1 MTSLTVSGRVA
12 QVLSSYL
19 SDVFGVMGNGNVY
32 FLDAAEKLG
41 LRFSAVRHEG
51 AAIAAADAYYR
62 TSGRLAAGT
71 TTYGPGYTN
80 ALTALAEAVQAQI
93 PVVLVTG
100 DAPTSGARPQ
110 DVDQAAIAAG
120 LGAATFTV
128 TRDAAGSITQQ
139 AVEYA
144 LTKRTA
150 VVIAIPYD
158 LAALEAADEEL
169 PAPLA
174 PAVSDDVDGGLGQVA
189 RLLAGA
195 KRPLI
200 LAGRGAHLA
209 GAGPELRELAD
220 RLGALT
226 AGTAL
231 ALNLLQ
237 GDGYL
242 GVAGGFGTDTAAGLM
257 GEADVVLV
265 AGASLSP
272 FTMRFGHL
280 LGPDSTVIQI
290 DAALQPTHPRV
301 DTFVSADVKSA
312 AGRILTMLDGPASP
326 DASPAGAWRAE
337 ARKRLAEGPAHHP
350 GSAETPDGR
359 LDPRS
364 LATAL
369 DAVLPERRTVV
380 QDGGHFVGW
389 APMYWRIPRP
399 QDLVMVGTAYQTIGL
414 GLASAV
420 GAARAVEDGRTLVL
434 ASGDGGFL
442 MGLSDLESL
451 IGAAS
456 SAVVVIYNDAAYGAE
471 IHQYGSQ
478 GLTEKPMLIPEVDF
492 SGVARALGAES
503 AIIRSLADLSA
514 LTGLDRRR
522 RQGNL
527 RGRLPDHL
535 QRPGPVAERVDGGL
549 AGREGGGGRLTEF
562 TGPRAT
568 LIPMKAARD
577 ARSAAVV
584 INAGSRRGASHDLA
598 VDAMRKAG
606 VPISAVHHVLSGA
619 DLAGTLDRV
628 LADGHD
634 LVVVGG
640 GDGTV
645 SYAAGRVAGTNVML
659 GVLPLG
665 TANDFARTL
674 EIPNNLA
681 EACATVAEGKVVDID
696 LGRANGEPFL
706 NVASVGL
713 SVAVTE
719 ALSPRLKRYL
729 GPLAYSIATLRAYAR
744 HKPFRA
750 RLEFPEGDHEPLELD
765 DLLQV
770 AVGNGRHYGGG
781 NTVSPTAGIDDH
793 ILDIYAI
800 LAGPAA
806 GAREHRAAAQGR
818 KLHQTRPGVPPDH
831 QECPAGHRPAAAG
844 EPRRRD
850 RHHHA
855 HRLHRPAQR
864 RPRGGAPEQHQ
875 RTVRRTGRRG
885 PS

>member
-51 AAIAAADAYYR
+51 AAVAAADAYYR

-174 PAVSDDVDGGLGQVA
+174 AAVSDDVDGGLGQVA

-220 RLGALT
+220 HLGALT

-272 FTMRFGHL
+272 FTLRFGHL

-290 DAALQPTHPRV
+290 DTALQPTHPRV
-301 DTFVSADVKSA
+301 DTFVSADVKAA
-312 AGRILTMLDGPASP
+312 AGRILRMLDGEAS
-326 DASPAGAWRAE
+326 AVAWRAE

-350 GSAETPDGR
+350 GSDETADGR

-364 LATAL
+364 LAIAL

-380 QDGGHFVGW
+380 QDGGHFLGW
-389 APMYWRIPRP
+389 APMYWNIPRP
-399 QDLVMVGTAYQTIGL
+399 QDLVMVGTAFQTIGL

-503 AIIRSLADLSA
+503 AIIRSLADLSE
-514 LTGLDRRR
+514 
-522 RQGNL
+522 
-527 RGRLPDHL
+527 L
-535 QRPGPVAERVDGGL
+535 QDWIDDGAKGTFVADCRITSSV
-549 AGREGGGGRLTEF
+549 
-562 TGPRAT
+562 RA
-568 LIPMKAARD
+568 PWMSEWMNAKQAAKAA
-577 ARSAAVV
+577 
-584 INAGSRRGASHDLA
+584 
-598 VDAMRKAG
+598 
-606 VPISAVHHVLSGA
+606 
-619 DLAGTLDRV
+619 
-628 LADGHD
+628 
-634 LVVVGG
+634 
-640 GDGTV
+640 
-645 SYAAGRVAGTNVML
+645 VAG
-659 GVLPLG
+659 
-665 TANDFARTL
+665 
-674 EIPNNLA
+674 
-681 EACATVAEGKVVDID
+681 
-696 LGRANGEPFL
+696 
-706 NVASVGL
+706 
-713 SVAVTE
+713 
-719 ALSPRLKRYL
+719 
-729 GPLAYSIATLRAYAR
+729 
-744 HKPFRA
+744 
-750 RLEFPEGDHEPLELD
+750 
-765 DLLQV
+765 
-770 AVGNGRHYGGG
+770 
-781 NTVSPTAGIDDH
+781 
-793 ILDIYAI
+793 
-800 LAGPAA
+800 
-806 GAREHRAAAQGR
+806 
-818 KLHQTRPGVPPDH
+818 
-831 QECPAGHRPAAAG
+831 
-844 EPRRRD
+844 
-850 RHHHA
+850 
-855 HRLHRPAQR
+855 
-864 RPRGGAPEQHQ
+864 
-875 RTVRRTGRRG
+875 
-885 PS
+885 

>member
-12 QVLSSYL
+12 QVLSSYV

-41 LRFSAVRHEG
+41 LRFSPVRHEG

-62 TSGRLAAGT
+62 ASGRLAAGT

-128 TRDAAGSITQQ
+128 TREAAGSITRQ

-144 LTKRTA
+144 LTRRTA
-150 VVIAIPYD
+150 VVIALPYD
-158 LAALEAADEEL
+158 LAALEAGDEEL
-169 PAPLA
+169 PAPTA
-174 PAVSDDVDGGLGQVA
+174 PQVTDDVDGGLRQAA

-209 GAGPELRELAD
+209 GAGPELRDLAD

-237 GDGYL
+237 GEGYL

-280 LGPDSTVIQI
+280 IGPDSTVIQI
-290 DAALQPTHPRV
+290 DTALQPTNPRV
-301 DTFVSADVKSA
+301 DAFVSADVKSA
-312 AGRILTMLDGPASP
+312 AARLLVMLDDGASA
-326 DASPAGAWRAE
+326 DARSEAWRAE
-337 ARKRLAEGPAHHP
+337 ARRRLAEGPGHHP
-350 GSAETPDGR
+350 GSAETLDGR

-364 LATAL
+364 LAIAL

-380 QDGGHFVGW
+380 QDGGHFLGW

-399 QDLVMVGTAYQTIGL
+399 QDLVMVGTAFQSIGL

-451 IGAAS
+451 VGAAR
-456 SAVVVIYNDAAYGAE
+456 SAIVVIYNDAAYGAE

-503 AIIRSLADLSA
+503 AVIRSLSDLSA
-514 LTGLDRRR
+514 LTDWIDAGAK
-522 RQGNL
+522 GTF
-527 RGRLPDHL
+527 
-535 QRPGPVAERVDGGL
+535 VADCRITSSV
-549 AGREGGGGRLTEF
+549 
-562 TGPRAT
+562 RA
-568 LIPMKAARD
+568 PWMSEWMNAKQEAKAA
-577 ARSAAVV
+577 
-584 INAGSRRGASHDLA
+584 
-598 VDAMRKAG
+598 
-606 VPISAVHHVLSGA
+606 
-619 DLAGTLDRV
+619 
-628 LADGHD
+628 
-634 LVVVGG
+634 
-640 GDGTV
+640 
-645 SYAAGRVAGTNVML
+645 VAG
-659 GVLPLG
+659 
-665 TANDFARTL
+665 
-674 EIPNNLA
+674 
-681 EACATVAEGKVVDID
+681 
-696 LGRANGEPFL
+696 
-706 NVASVGL
+706 
-713 SVAVTE
+713 
-719 ALSPRLKRYL
+719 
-729 GPLAYSIATLRAYAR
+729 
-744 HKPFRA
+744 
-750 RLEFPEGDHEPLELD
+750 
-765 DLLQV
+765 
-770 AVGNGRHYGGG
+770 
-781 NTVSPTAGIDDH
+781 
-793 ILDIYAI
+793 
-800 LAGPAA
+800 
-806 GAREHRAAAQGR
+806 
-818 KLHQTRPGVPPDH
+818 
-831 QECPAGHRPAAAG
+831 
-844 EPRRRD
+844 
-850 RHHHA
+850 
-855 HRLHRPAQR
+855 
-864 RPRGGAPEQHQ
+864 
-875 RTVRRTGRRG
+875 
-885 PS
+885 

>member
-19 SDVFGVMGNGNVY
+19 SDVFGVMGNGNVH

-41 LRFSAVRHEG
+41 LRFSPVRHEG
-51 AAIAAADAYYR
+51 AALAAADAYYR
-62 TSGRLAAGT
+62 ASGRLAAGT

-100 DAPTSGARPQ
+100 DAPSSGVRPW
-110 DVDQAAIAAG
+110 DVDQTAIAAG

-128 TRDAAGSITQQ
+128 SRDAAGSITRQ

-158 LAALEAADEEL
+158 LAALEAAEEDL
-169 PAPLA
+169 LKPSAPT
-174 PAVSDDVDGGLGQVA
+174 VTDDVDGGLGQVA
-189 RLLAGA
+189 RLLGGA

-257 GEADVVLV
+257 AEADVVLV
-265 AGASLSP
+265 AGASLTP

-290 DAALQPTHPRV
+290 DTALQPTHPRV

-312 AGRILTMLDGPASP
+312 AGRLLRLLDDGAPADPHSE
-326 DASPAGAWRAE
+326 AWRAE
-337 ARKRLAEGPAHHP
+337 ARKRLAEGPGHEA
-350 GSAETPDGR
+350 GSVETPDGR

-364 LATAL
+364 LASAL
-369 DAVLPERRTVV
+369 DAMLPERRTVV
-380 QDGGHFVGW
+380 QDGGHFMGW

-451 IGAAS
+451 IAAAS

-492 SGVARALGAES
+492 SGVARALGADS
-503 AIIRSLADLSA
+503 AVIRSLADLGA
-514 LTGLDRRR
+514 LQEWIHAGAKGTF
-522 RQGNL
+522 
-527 RGRLPDHL
+527 
-535 QRPGPVAERVDGGL
+535 VADCRITSSV
-549 AGREGGGGRLTEF
+549 
-562 TGPRAT
+562 RA
-568 LIPMKAARD
+568 PWMSEWMKAKQEAK
-577 ARSAAVV
+577 AAV
-584 INAGSRRGASHDLA
+584 AG
-598 VDAMRKAG
+598 
-606 VPISAVHHVLSGA
+606 
-619 DLAGTLDRV
+619 
-628 LADGHD
+628 
-634 LVVVGG
+634 
-640 GDGTV
+640 
-645 SYAAGRVAGTNVML
+645 
-659 GVLPLG
+659 
-665 TANDFARTL
+665 
-674 EIPNNLA
+674 
-681 EACATVAEGKVVDID
+681 
-696 LGRANGEPFL
+696 
-706 NVASVGL
+706 
-713 SVAVTE
+713 
-719 ALSPRLKRYL
+719 
-729 GPLAYSIATLRAYAR
+729 
-744 HKPFRA
+744 
-750 RLEFPEGDHEPLELD
+750 
-765 DLLQV
+765 
-770 AVGNGRHYGGG
+770 
-781 NTVSPTAGIDDH
+781 
-793 ILDIYAI
+793 
-800 LAGPAA
+800 
-806 GAREHRAAAQGR
+806 
-818 KLHQTRPGVPPDH
+818 
-831 QECPAGHRPAAAG
+831 
-844 EPRRRD
+844 
-850 RHHHA
+850 
-855 HRLHRPAQR
+855 
-864 RPRGGAPEQHQ
+864 
-875 RTVRRTGRRG
+875 
-885 PS
+885 

>member
-1 MTSLTVSGRVA
+1 MTTLTVSGRVA
-12 QVLSSYL
+12 QVLSSYV

-100 DAPTSGARPQ
+100 DAPSSGARPQ
-110 DVDQAAIAAG
+110 DVDQAAIAAA

-139 AVEYA
+139 AVDYA

-174 PAVSDDVDGGLGQVA
+174 AAVIDDVDSGLGQVA

-231 ALNLLQ
+231 ALNLLK
-237 GDGYL
+237 GEGYL

-280 LGPDSTVIQI
+280 IGPDSTVIQI

-312 AGRILTMLDGPASP
+312 AGRILGMLDGEAS
-326 DASPAGAWRAE
+326 AEAWRAE
-337 ARKRLAEGPAHHP
+337 ARKRLAEGPGHQA

-369 DAVLPERRTVV
+369 DAVLPKRRTVV

-389 APMYWRIPRP
+389 APMYWNIPRP
-399 QDLVMVGTAYQTIGL
+399 QDLVMVGTAFQAIGL

-420 GAARAVEDGRTLVL
+420 GAARALEDGRTLVL

-514 LTGLDRRR
+514 LQDWIDAGAKGTF
-522 RQGNL
+522 
-527 RGRLPDHL
+527 
-535 QRPGPVAERVDGGL
+535 VADCRITASV
-549 AGREGGGGRLTEF
+549 
-562 TGPRAT
+562 RA
-568 LIPMKAARD
+568 PWMSEWMKAKQEAK
-577 ARSAAVV
+577 AAV
-584 INAGSRRGASHDLA
+584 AG
-598 VDAMRKAG
+598 
-606 VPISAVHHVLSGA
+606 
-619 DLAGTLDRV
+619 
-628 LADGHD
+628 
-634 LVVVGG
+634 
-640 GDGTV
+640 
-645 SYAAGRVAGTNVML
+645 
-659 GVLPLG
+659 
-665 TANDFARTL
+665 
-674 EIPNNLA
+674 
-681 EACATVAEGKVVDID
+681 
-696 LGRANGEPFL
+696 
-706 NVASVGL
+706 
-713 SVAVTE
+713 
-719 ALSPRLKRYL
+719 
-729 GPLAYSIATLRAYAR
+729 
-744 HKPFRA
+744 
-750 RLEFPEGDHEPLELD
+750 
-765 DLLQV
+765 
-770 AVGNGRHYGGG
+770 
-781 NTVSPTAGIDDH
+781 
-793 ILDIYAI
+793 
-800 LAGPAA
+800 
-806 GAREHRAAAQGR
+806 
-818 KLHQTRPGVPPDH
+818 
-831 QECPAGHRPAAAG
+831 
-844 EPRRRD
+844 
-850 RHHHA
+850 
-855 HRLHRPAQR
+855 
-864 RPRGGAPEQHQ
+864 
-875 RTVRRTGRRG
+875 
-885 PS
+885 

>member
-1 MTSLTVSGRVA
+1 MTTLTVSGRVA

-32 FLDAAEKLG
+32 FLDAAEQLG

-100 DAPTSGARPQ
+100 DAPSSGARPQ

-174 PAVSDDVDGGLGQVA
+174 PQVTDDVDGGLGQVA

-231 ALNLLQ
+231 ALNLLK
-237 GDGYL
+237 GEGYL

-312 AGRILTMLDGPASP
+312 AGRLLGMLDDGASA
-326 DASPAGAWRAE
+326 DATARKRGARKPAGAWP
-337 ARKRLAEGPAHHP
+337 K
-350 GSAETPDGR
+350 D
-359 LDPRS
+359 
-364 LATAL
+364 
-369 DAVLPERRTVV
+369 
-380 QDGGHFVGW
+380 
-389 APMYWRIPRP
+389 
-399 QDLVMVGTAYQTIGL
+399 
-414 GLASAV
+414 
-420 GAARAVEDGRTLVL
+420 
-434 ASGDGGFL
+434 
-442 MGLSDLESL
+442 
-451 IGAAS
+451 
-456 SAVVVIYNDAAYGAE
+456 
-471 IHQYGSQ
+471 
-478 GLTEKPMLIPEVDF
+478 
-492 SGVARALGAES
+492 
-503 AIIRSLADLSA
+503 
-514 LTGLDRRR
+514 
-522 RQGNL
+522 
-527 RGRLPDHL
+527 
-535 QRPGPVAERVDGGL
+535 
-549 AGREGGGGRLTEF
+549 
-562 TGPRAT
+562 RAT
-568 LIPMKAARD
+568 TQAPTRPRTAGWTRAPWPRHWMRCC
-577 ARSAAVV
+577 RSAARW
-584 INAGSRRGASHDLA
+584 SRT
-598 VDAMRKAG
+598 
-606 VPISAVHHVLSGA
+606 
-619 DLAGTLDRV
+619 AGT
-628 LADGHD
+628 
-634 LVVVGG
+634 
-640 GDGTV
+640 
-645 SYAAGRVAGTNVML
+645 S
-659 GVLPLG
+659 
-665 TANDFARTL
+665 
-674 EIPNNLA
+674 
-681 EACATVAEGKVVDID
+681 
-696 LGRANGEPFL
+696 
-706 NVASVGL
+706 S
-713 SVAVTE
+713 
-719 ALSPRLKRYL
+719 
-729 GPLAYSIATLRAYAR
+729 
-744 HKPFRA
+744 
-750 RLEFPEGDHEPLELD
+750 
-765 DLLQV
+765 
-770 AVGNGRHYGGG
+770 
-781 NTVSPTAGIDDH
+781 
-793 ILDIYAI
+793 
-800 LAGPAA
+800 
-806 GAREHRAAAQGR
+806 
-818 KLHQTRPGVPPDH
+818 
-831 QECPAGHRPAAAG
+831 AGHPCTG
-844 EPRRRD
+844 TS
-850 RHHHA
+850 
-855 HRLHRPAQR
+855 
-864 RPRGGAPEQHQ
+864 RG
-875 RTVRRTGRRG
+875 RRTWSWWG
-885 PS
+885 PPSRPSGWALPAPSGQPAPWRTAAPWCWPPATAVS

>member
-1 MTSLTVSGRVA
+1 MTTLTVSGRVA

-32 FLDAAEKLG
+32 FLDAAEKIG
-41 LRFSAVRHEG
+41 LRFSPVRHEG
-51 AAIAAADAYYR
+51 AAVAAADAYYR

-128 TRDAAGSITQQ
+128 TRDAAGAITQQ

-144 LTKRTA
+144 LTKQTA

-158 LAALEAADEEL
+158 LASLEAADEEL
-169 PAPLA
+169 PEPSAPQ
-174 PAVSDDVDGGLGQVA
+174 VTDDVDRGLAQAA

-231 ALNLLQ
+231 ALNLLN
-237 GDGYL
+237 GEGYL

-290 DAALQPTHPRV
+290 DTALQPTHPRV
-301 DTFVSADVKSA
+301 DLFVSSDAKTA
-312 AGRILTMLDGPASP
+312 AGSLLRMLDGA
-326 DASPAGAWRAE
+326 AAAEAWRAE

-389 APMYWRIPRP
+389 APMYWNIPRP
-399 QDLVMVGTAYQTIGL
+399 QDLVMVGTAFQAIGL

-442 MGLSDLESL
+442 MGLADLESL
-451 IGAAS
+451 ISAAK
-456 SAVVVIYNDAAYGAE
+456 SAIVVIYNDAAYGAE

-503 AIIRSLADLSA
+503 AIIRSLADLAA
-514 LTGLDRRR
+514 LTDWIDAGAK
-522 RQGNL
+522 GTF
-527 RGRLPDHL
+527 
-535 QRPGPVAERVDGGL
+535 VADCRITSSVR
-549 AGREGGGGRLTEF
+549 APWLTEWMN
-562 TGPRAT
+562 AKQAA
-568 LIPMKAARD
+568 KAA
-577 ARSAAVV
+577 
-584 INAGSRRGASHDLA
+584 
-598 VDAMRKAG
+598 
-606 VPISAVHHVLSGA
+606 
-619 DLAGTLDRV
+619 
-628 LADGHD
+628 
-634 LVVVGG
+634 
-640 GDGTV
+640 
-645 SYAAGRVAGTNVML
+645 VAG
-659 GVLPLG
+659 
-665 TANDFARTL
+665 
-674 EIPNNLA
+674 
-681 EACATVAEGKVVDID
+681 
-696 LGRANGEPFL
+696 
-706 NVASVGL
+706 
-713 SVAVTE
+713 
-719 ALSPRLKRYL
+719 
-729 GPLAYSIATLRAYAR
+729 
-744 HKPFRA
+744 
-750 RLEFPEGDHEPLELD
+750 
-765 DLLQV
+765 
-770 AVGNGRHYGGG
+770 
-781 NTVSPTAGIDDH
+781 
-793 ILDIYAI
+793 
-800 LAGPAA
+800 
-806 GAREHRAAAQGR
+806 
-818 KLHQTRPGVPPDH
+818 
-831 QECPAGHRPAAAG
+831 
-844 EPRRRD
+844 
-850 RHHHA
+850 
-855 HRLHRPAQR
+855 
-864 RPRGGAPEQHQ
+864 
-875 RTVRRTGRRG
+875 
-885 PS
+885 

>member
-41 LRFSAVRHEG
+41 LRFSPVRHEG

-100 DAPTSGARPQ
+100 DAPSSGARPQ

-128 TRDAAGSITQQ
+128 TRDAAGSITRQ

-174 PAVSDDVDGGLGQVA
+174 PTVTDDGGGGLGQVA

-237 GDGYL
+237 GEGYL

-290 DAALQPTHPRV
+290 DTALQPTHPRV
-301 DTFVSADVKSA
+301 DLFVGADAKSA
-312 AGRILTMLDGPASP
+312 AGRLLGMLDDSAS
-326 DASPAGAWRAE
+326 AAAWRAE
-337 ARKRLAEGPAHHP
+337 ARKRLADGPGHHA
-350 GSAETPDGR
+350 GTTETPDGR
-359 LDPRS
+359 LDPRA

-380 QDGGHFVGW
+380 QDGGHFIGW
-389 APMYWRIPRP
+389 APMYWHIPRP
-399 QDLVMVGTAYQTIGL
+399 HDLVMVGTAYQAIGL

-451 IGAAS
+451 IGAAR
-456 SAVVVIYNDAAYGAE
+456 SAIVVIYNDAAYGAE

-492 SGVARALGAES
+492 SGVAHALGAES

-514 LTGLDRRR
+514 LQDWIDAGAKGTF
-522 RQGNL
+522 
-527 RGRLPDHL
+527 
-535 QRPGPVAERVDGGL
+535 VADCRITSTV
-549 AGREGGGGRLTEF
+549 
-562 TGPRAT
+562 RAPW
-568 LIPMKAARD
+568 LSEWMQASQAEKAA
-577 ARSAAVV
+577 
-584 INAGSRRGASHDLA
+584 
-598 VDAMRKAG
+598 
-606 VPISAVHHVLSGA
+606 
-619 DLAGTLDRV
+619 
-628 LADGHD
+628 
-634 LVVVGG
+634 
-640 GDGTV
+640 
-645 SYAAGRVAGTNVML
+645 VAG
-659 GVLPLG
+659 
-665 TANDFARTL
+665 
-674 EIPNNLA
+674 
-681 EACATVAEGKVVDID
+681 
-696 LGRANGEPFL
+696 
-706 NVASVGL
+706 
-713 SVAVTE
+713 
-719 ALSPRLKRYL
+719 
-729 GPLAYSIATLRAYAR
+729 
-744 HKPFRA
+744 
-750 RLEFPEGDHEPLELD
+750 
-765 DLLQV
+765 
-770 AVGNGRHYGGG
+770 
-781 NTVSPTAGIDDH
+781 
-793 ILDIYAI
+793 
-800 LAGPAA
+800 
-806 GAREHRAAAQGR
+806 
-818 KLHQTRPGVPPDH
+818 
-831 QECPAGHRPAAAG
+831 
-844 EPRRRD
+844 
-850 RHHHA
+850 
-855 HRLHRPAQR
+855 
-864 RPRGGAPEQHQ
+864 
-875 RTVRRTGRRG
+875 
-885 PS
+885 

>member
-1 MTSLTVSGRVA
+1 MTTLTVSGRVA

-32 FLDAAEKLG
+32 FLDAAEKQG
-41 LRFSAVRHEG
+41 LRFSPVRHEG

-80 ALTALAEAVQAQI
+80 ALTALAESVQAQI

-100 DAPTSGARPQ
+100 DAPSTGARPQ

-128 TRDAAGSITQQ
+128 TRDAAGSITRQ

-144 LTKRTA
+144 LTRRTA

-174 PAVSDDVDGGLGQVA
+174 PMVTDDVDGSLGQVA

-231 ALNLLQ
+231 ALNLLK
-237 GDGYL
+237 GEGYL

-290 DAALQPTHPRV
+290 DTALQPTHPRV
-301 DTFVSADVKSA
+301 DLFVSADAKAA
-312 AGRILTMLDGPASP
+312 AGRLLGLLDGEA
-326 DASPAGAWRAE
+326 AAEAWRGE
-337 ARKRLAEGPAHHP
+337 ARRRLADGPGHDS
-350 GSAETPDGR
+350 GSDETVDGR
-359 LDPRS
+359 LDPRA

-380 QDGGHFVGW
+380 QDGGHFIGW
-389 APMYWRIPRP
+389 APMYWNIPRP
-399 QDLVMVGTAYQTIGL
+399 QDLVMVGTAFQSIGL

-451 IGAAS
+451 IGTAR

-471 IHQYGSQ
+471 IHQYGSK
-478 GLTEKPMLIPEVDF
+478 GLTAKPMLIPEVDF

-503 AIIRSLADLSA
+503 VVVRSLADLSA
-514 LTGLDRRR
+514 LQDWIDAGAKGTF
-522 RQGNL
+522 
-527 RGRLPDHL
+527 
-535 QRPGPVAERVDGGL
+535 VADCRITSSV
-549 AGREGGGGRLTEF
+549 
-562 TGPRAT
+562 RAPW
-568 LIPMKAARD
+568 LSEWMNAKQAAKAA
-577 ARSAAVV
+577 
-584 INAGSRRGASHDLA
+584 
-598 VDAMRKAG
+598 
-606 VPISAVHHVLSGA
+606 
-619 DLAGTLDRV
+619 
-628 LADGHD
+628 
-634 LVVVGG
+634 
-640 GDGTV
+640 
-645 SYAAGRVAGTNVML
+645 VAG
-659 GVLPLG
+659 
-665 TANDFARTL
+665 
-674 EIPNNLA
+674 
-681 EACATVAEGKVVDID
+681 
-696 LGRANGEPFL
+696 
-706 NVASVGL
+706 
-713 SVAVTE
+713 
-719 ALSPRLKRYL
+719 
-729 GPLAYSIATLRAYAR
+729 
-744 HKPFRA
+744 
-750 RLEFPEGDHEPLELD
+750 
-765 DLLQV
+765 
-770 AVGNGRHYGGG
+770 
-781 NTVSPTAGIDDH
+781 
-793 ILDIYAI
+793 
-800 LAGPAA
+800 
-806 GAREHRAAAQGR
+806 
-818 KLHQTRPGVPPDH
+818 
-831 QECPAGHRPAAAG
+831 
-844 EPRRRD
+844 
-850 RHHHA
+850 
-855 HRLHRPAQR
+855 
-864 RPRGGAPEQHQ
+864 
-875 RTVRRTGRRG
+875 
-885 PS
+885 

>member
-1 MTSLTVSGRVA
+1 MTTLTVSGRVA

-19 SDVFGVMGNGNVY
+19 TDVFGVMGNGNVY

-41 LRFSAVRHEG
+41 LRFSPVRHEG

-80 ALTALAEAVQAQI
+80 ALTALAESVQAQI

-100 DAPTSGARPQ
+100 DAPSSGARTQ

-128 TRDAAGSITQQ
+128 TRDAAGSITRQ
-139 AVEYA
+139 AVEYS
-144 LTKRTA
+144 LTRRTA

-158 LAALEAADEEL
+158 LAALEAEDEEL

-174 PAVSDDVDGGLGQVA
+174 AKVTDDGGADLGQVA

-195 KRPLI
+195 RRPLI

-209 GAGPELRELAD
+209 GAGTELRELAD

-231 ALNLLQ
+231 ALNLLN
-237 GDGYL
+237 GEGYL

-290 DAALQPTHPRV
+290 DTALQPTNPRV
-301 DTFVSADVKSA
+301 DLFVSADAKSSARRLLQLLDDA
-312 AGRILTMLDGPASP
+312 ASAQG
-326 DASPAGAWRAE
+326 WRAE
-337 ARKRLAEGPAHHP
+337 ACKRLAAGPGHHP
-350 GSAETPDGR
+350 GSDVTPDGR

-380 QDGGHFVGW
+380 QDGGHFLGW
-389 APMYWRIPRP
+389 APMYWNIPRP
-399 QDLVMVGTAYQTIGL
+399 QDLVMVGTAFQAIGL

-442 MGLSDLESL
+442 MGLADLESL
-451 IGAAS
+451 IGAAK
-456 SAVVVIYNDAAYGAE
+456 SAIVVIYNDAAYGAE

-514 LTGLDRRR
+514 LQDW
-522 RQGNL
+522 
-527 RGRLPDHL
+527 
-535 QRPGPVAERVDGGL
+535 
-549 AGREGGGGRLTEF
+549 
-562 TGPRAT
+562 
-568 LIPMKAARD
+568 
-577 ARSAAVV
+577 
-584 INAGSRRGASHDLA
+584 
-598 VDAMRKAG
+598 
-606 VPISAVHHVLSGA
+606 
-619 DLAGTLDRV
+619 
-628 LADGHD
+628 
-634 LVVVGG
+634 
-640 GDGTV
+640 
-645 SYAAGRVAGTNVML
+645 
-659 GVLPLG
+659 
-665 TANDFARTL
+665 
-674 EIPNNLA
+674 
-681 EACATVAEGKVVDID
+681 ID
-696 LGRANGEPFL
+696 
-706 NVASVGL
+706 
-713 SVAVTE
+713 
-719 ALSPRLKRYL
+719 
-729 GPLAYSIATLRAYAR
+729 
-744 HKPFRA
+744 
-750 RLEFPEGDHEPLELD
+750 
-765 DLLQV
+765 
-770 AVGNGRHYGGG
+770 
-781 NTVSPTAGIDDH
+781 
-793 ILDIYAI
+793 
-800 LAGPAA
+800 A
-806 GAREHRAAAQGR
+806 GARGTFVADCRITSSVRAPWMSEWMQANQAKQ
-818 KLHQTRPGVPPDH
+818 PV
-831 QECPAGHRPAAAG
+831 
-844 EPRRRD
+844 
-850 RHHHA
+850 
-855 HRLHRPAQR
+855 
-864 RPRGGAPEQHQ
+864 
-875 RTVRRTGRRG
+875 
-885 PS
+885 

>member
-1 MTSLTVSGRVA
+1 MTTLTVSGRVA
-12 QVLSSYL
+12 QVLGSYL
-19 SDVFGVMGNGNVY
+19 TDLFGVMGNGNVH
-32 FLDAAEKLG
+32 FLDAAEQLG
-41 LRFSAVRHEG
+41 LRFTAVRHEG

-80 ALTALAEAVQAQI
+80 ALTALAESVQAQI

-100 DAPTSGARPQ
+100 DAPTTGARPQ
-110 DVDQAAIAAG
+110 DVDQTAIAAG

-128 TRDAAGSITQQ
+128 TREAAGSITQQ
-139 AVEYA
+139 AVEFA

-174 PAVSDDVDGGLGQVA
+174 PAENDDVDVDGGLEQVA

-195 KRPLI
+195 RRPLV

-209 GAGPELRELAD
+209 GAGRELRQLAD

-231 ALNLLQ
+231 ALNLLE

-257 GEADVVLV
+257 GEADVILV

-301 DTFVSADVKSA
+301 DTFVSGDVKCA
-312 AGRILTMLDGPASP
+312 AERLLALLDDPAAPVAAPS
-326 DASPAGAWRAE
+326 GAWRAE
-337 ARKRLAEGPAHHP
+337 ARKRLAEEPAHHP
-350 GSAETPDGR
+350 GAAETPDGR

-364 LATAL
+364 LAKAL

-420 GAARAVEDGRTLVL
+420 GAARAVEEDRTLVL

-451 IGAAS
+451 IGAAR

-503 AIIRSLADLSA
+503 AIIRSLEDLSA
-514 LTGLDRRR
+514 LTDW
-522 RQGNL
+522 
-527 RGRLPDHL
+527 
-535 QRPGPVAERVDGGL
+535 
-549 AGREGGGGRLTEF
+549 
-562 TGPRAT
+562 
-568 LIPMKAARD
+568 
-577 ARSAAVV
+577 
-584 INAGSRRGASHDLA
+584 
-598 VDAMRKAG
+598 
-606 VPISAVHHVLSGA
+606 
-619 DLAGTLDRV
+619 
-628 LADGHD
+628 
-634 LVVVGG
+634 
-640 GDGTV
+640 
-645 SYAAGRVAGTNVML
+645 
-659 GVLPLG
+659 
-665 TANDFARTL
+665 
-674 EIPNNLA
+674 
-681 EACATVAEGKVVDID
+681 ID
-696 LGRANGEPFL
+696 
-706 NVASVGL
+706 
-713 SVAVTE
+713 
-719 ALSPRLKRYL
+719 
-729 GPLAYSIATLRAYAR
+729 
-744 HKPFRA
+744 
-750 RLEFPEGDHEPLELD
+750 
-765 DLLQV
+765 
-770 AVGNGRHYGGG
+770 
-781 NTVSPTAGIDDH
+781 
-793 ILDIYAI
+793 
-800 LAGPAA
+800 A
-806 GAREHRAAAQGR
+806 GARGTFVADCRITSSVRAPWLSEWMEASRAAKAA
-818 KLHQTRPGVPPDH
+818 V
-831 QECPAGHRPAAAG
+831 AG
-844 EPRRRD
+844 
-850 RHHHA
+850 
-855 HRLHRPAQR
+855 
-864 RPRGGAPEQHQ
+864 
-875 RTVRRTGRRG
+875 
-885 PS
+885 

>member
-19 SDVFGVMGNGNVY
+19 SDVFGVMGNGNVH

-41 LRFSAVRHEG
+41 LRFSPVRHEG
-51 AAIAAADAYYR
+51 AAIAAADSYYR
-62 TSGRLAAGT
+62 ASGRLAAGT

-93 PVVLVTG
+93 PAVLVTG
-100 DAPTSGARPQ
+100 DAPSSGARPW
-110 DVDQAAIAAG
+110 DVDQTAIAAG

-128 TRDAAGSITQQ
+128 TREAAGSITRQ

-150 VVIAIPYD
+150 VVVAIPYD
-158 LAALEAADEEL
+158 LAALEAAEEEL
-169 PAPLA
+169 SEPSAPQ
-174 PAVSDDVDGGLGQVA
+174 VTDDVDGGLGQAA

-231 ALNLLQ
+231 ALNLLE
-237 GDGYL
+237 GEGYL

-265 AGASLSP
+265 AGASLTP

-290 DAALQPTHPRV
+290 DTALQPTHPRV
-301 DTFVSADVKSA
+301 DTFVSADVKAA
-312 AGRILTMLDGPASP
+312 AGHILRLLDSGASA
-326 DASPAGAWRAE
+326 DARSEAWRAE
-337 ARKRLAEGPAHHP
+337 ARKRLAEGPGHHP
-350 GSAETPDGR
+350 GTDETPDGR

-369 DAVLPERRTVV
+369 DAILPERRTVV
-380 QDGGHFVGW
+380 QDGGHFMGW

-451 IGAAS
+451 VGAAS

-503 AIIRSLADLSA
+503 AVIRSLADLAA
-514 LTGLDRRR
+514 LQEWIDAGAKGTF
-522 RQGNL
+522 
-527 RGRLPDHL
+527 
-535 QRPGPVAERVDGGL
+535 VADCRITSSV
-549 AGREGGGGRLTEF
+549 
-562 TGPRAT
+562 RA
-568 LIPMKAARD
+568 PWMSEWMKAKQEAK
-577 ARSAAVV
+577 AAV
-584 INAGSRRGASHDLA
+584 AG
-598 VDAMRKAG
+598 
-606 VPISAVHHVLSGA
+606 
-619 DLAGTLDRV
+619 
-628 LADGHD
+628 
-634 LVVVGG
+634 
-640 GDGTV
+640 
-645 SYAAGRVAGTNVML
+645 
-659 GVLPLG
+659 
-665 TANDFARTL
+665 
-674 EIPNNLA
+674 
-681 EACATVAEGKVVDID
+681 
-696 LGRANGEPFL
+696 
-706 NVASVGL
+706 
-713 SVAVTE
+713 
-719 ALSPRLKRYL
+719 
-729 GPLAYSIATLRAYAR
+729 
-744 HKPFRA
+744 
-750 RLEFPEGDHEPLELD
+750 
-765 DLLQV
+765 
-770 AVGNGRHYGGG
+770 
-781 NTVSPTAGIDDH
+781 
-793 ILDIYAI
+793 
-800 LAGPAA
+800 
-806 GAREHRAAAQGR
+806 
-818 KLHQTRPGVPPDH
+818 
-831 QECPAGHRPAAAG
+831 
-844 EPRRRD
+844 
-850 RHHHA
+850 
-855 HRLHRPAQR
+855 
-864 RPRGGAPEQHQ
+864 
-875 RTVRRTGRRG
+875 
-885 PS
+885 

>member
-41 LRFSAVRHEG
+41 LRFSPVRHEG

-110 DVDQAAIAAG
+110 DVDQAAIATG

-128 TRDAAGSITQQ
+128 TRDAAGSITRQ

-144 LTKRTA
+144 LTQRTA

-158 LAALEAADEEL
+158 LAALEAEDEEL
-169 PAPLA
+169 SSPLA
-174 PAVSDDVDGGLGQVA
+174 AKVADDGGTDLGHVA
-189 RLLAGA
+189 RLIAEA
-195 KRPLI
+195 RRPLI

-231 ALNLLQ
+231 ALNLLN
-237 GDGYL
+237 GEGYL
-242 GVAGGFGTDTAAGLM
+242 GVAGGFGTDTAAELM

-280 LGPDSTVIQI
+280 LSPDSTVIQI
-290 DAALQPTHPRV
+290 DTALQPTNARV
-301 DTFVSADVKSA
+301 DLFVRADAKSA
-312 AGRILTMLDGPASP
+312 AGRLLRMLDGGHS
-326 DASPAGAWRAE
+326 GEAWRAE
-337 ARKRLAEGPAHHP
+337 ARKRVAEGPAHHP
-350 GSAETPDGR
+350 GSDETIDGR

-380 QDGGHFVGW
+380 QDGGHFIGW
-389 APMYWRIPRP
+389 APMYWNIPRP
-399 QDLVMVGTAYQTIGL
+399 QDLVMVGTAFQSIGL

-420 GAARAVEDGRTLVL
+420 GAARALEDGRTLVL

-471 IHQYGSQ
+471 IHQYSSR

-492 SGVARALGAES
+492 SGIARALGAES
-503 AIIRSLADLSA
+503 AIIRSLSDLAALQDWIDAGATGTFVADCRITSTVRAPWLSEWMA
-514 LTGLDRRR
+514 SS
-522 RQGNL
+522 Q
-527 RGRLPDHL
+527 
-535 QRPGPVAERVDGGL
+535 
-549 AGREGGGGRLTEF
+549 
-562 TGPRAT
+562 
-568 LIPMKAARD
+568 AAK
-577 ARSAAVV
+577 AAVV
-584 INAGSRRGASHDLA
+584 G
-598 VDAMRKAG
+598 
-606 VPISAVHHVLSGA
+606 
-619 DLAGTLDRV
+619 
-628 LADGHD
+628 
-634 LVVVGG
+634 
-640 GDGTV
+640 
-645 SYAAGRVAGTNVML
+645 
-659 GVLPLG
+659 
-665 TANDFARTL
+665 
-674 EIPNNLA
+674 
-681 EACATVAEGKVVDID
+681 
-696 LGRANGEPFL
+696 
-706 NVASVGL
+706 
-713 SVAVTE
+713 
-719 ALSPRLKRYL
+719 
-729 GPLAYSIATLRAYAR
+729 
-744 HKPFRA
+744 
-750 RLEFPEGDHEPLELD
+750 
-765 DLLQV
+765 
-770 AVGNGRHYGGG
+770 
-781 NTVSPTAGIDDH
+781 
-793 ILDIYAI
+793 
-800 LAGPAA
+800 
-806 GAREHRAAAQGR
+806 
-818 KLHQTRPGVPPDH
+818 
-831 QECPAGHRPAAAG
+831 
-844 EPRRRD
+844 
-850 RHHHA
+850 
-855 HRLHRPAQR
+855 
-864 RPRGGAPEQHQ
+864 
-875 RTVRRTGRRG
+875 
-885 PS
+885 